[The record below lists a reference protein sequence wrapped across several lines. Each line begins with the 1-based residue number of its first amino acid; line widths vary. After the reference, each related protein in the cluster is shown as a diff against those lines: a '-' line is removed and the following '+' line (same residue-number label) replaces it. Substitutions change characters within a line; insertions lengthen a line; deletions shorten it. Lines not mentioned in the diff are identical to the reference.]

1 MIQRIQSVYL
11 FAGALLLVL
20 FVVLGEAW
28 LGVVGVAFPWL
39 TPVAYALTGLSALTA
54 LIAVFLYKQRDT
66 QAKVILAA
74 QWLTLL
80 LVLVLAATFGIL
92 SFRTGEE
99 LSAAGI
105 TGLMVLLLP
114 VVAYVCL
121 SLARRGVKKD
131 IALVR
136 SMDRLR

>member
-11 FAGALLLVL
+11 LAGALLLVL
-20 FVVLGEAW
+20 FAALGEAW
-28 LGVVGVAFPWL
+28 LSVVGTAFPWL
-39 TPVAYALTGLSALTA
+39 TPLAYGLTGLSALTA
-54 LIAVFLYKQRDT
+54 LISVFLYKQRDL
-66 QAKVILAA
+66 QAKVILGA
-74 QWLTLL
+74 QWLTLA
-80 LVLVLAATFGIL
+80 LVFVLAVTFAML